1 MSLYLG
7 LLSHPGGKGAFGVLI
22 CVGLVLAQPVSA
34 WGWFTHAGID
44 TNVVERYDLPDILE
58 EYSYEFIMGSS
69 IPDTTLMGH
78 RGEWSDYLHDIEF
91 AEILLEIAENDAEM
105 VVAYGVGS
113 HIIADN
119 IGHPRYVHLKDDGGE
134 SGPIHTWT
142 EYCVDVL
149 VFYDNNITDIEI
161 VCDTSLISRFTPVGI
176 CHTGVFRISIRCRWL
191 EVSNCNWSRN
201 GIGLSASLVLVEDQR
216 VE

>member
-1 MSLYLG
+1 M
-7 LLSHPGGKGAFGVLI
+7 
-22 CVGLVLAQPVSA
+22 
-34 WGWFTHAGID
+34 
-44 TNVVERYDLPDILE
+44 VERYDLPDILE

-119 IGHPRYVHLKDDGGE
+119 IGHPRYVYLKDDGGE

-161 VCDTSLISRFTPVGI
+161 VCDTSLISRASEIYAEG
-176 CHTGVFRISIRCRWL
+176 TGYLKLPYRK
-191 EVSNCNWSRN
+191 
-201 GIGLSASLVLVEDQR
+201 AT
-216 VE
+216 